1 MRSEVIEILRMWS
14 VIEGSYDRLSEDERK
29 QVEKEAAPLGEAV
42 RFLGFSANEEFKHF
56 SAADDL
62 IEEGRFG
69 RFYGRDLD
77 SHAPL
82 LDSYRRMLAEFAH
95 LSPAKRSGDL
105 SVADLIDLLR
115 AMVDPENRNQ

>member
-14 VIEGSYDRLSEDERK
+14 VIEGSYDGLSEDERK
-29 QVEKEAAPLGEAV
+29 QVEKEAAPWGEAV
-42 RFLGFSANEEFKHF
+42 RFVGFSANEEFKHF

-69 RFYGRDLD
+69 RFYGRNLD
-77 SHAPL
+77 SHAPF
-82 LDSYRRMLAEFAH
+82 LDSYRRMLEVFAPM
-95 LSPAKRSGDL
+95 SPAKRAGNL

-115 AMVDPENRNQ
+115 AMVHPENRNQ